1 MGTSPASPQI
11 HQKLL
16 KIWKNSYKA
25 TSRRQQ
31 KTPGL
36 QGDRLSSL
44 KWSRRED
51 RNNKIIIIMKREK
64 NFWTGASAPRD
75 RGSYETGGV
84 PMHRGAPS
92 PASKRCGVL
101 KTGES
106 RGLEGRKQRSLH
118 FSACEQLADCGPSQ
132 TVGSG
137 NWETPV
143 ETSSTERVGLRSWVW
158 GSTHTQRALRPQRA
172 DGSLG
177 SKGHTGPATKREG
190 QGAEWAHA
198 PQSRGQ
204 AWGAQTRAHN
214 AHSTDAALRGL
225 SEACTTLRCRKYSQ
239 GAEKRSTQAST

>member
-64 NFWTGASAPRD
+64 NFWTGARAPRD

-84 PMHRGAPS
+84 PMHKEAPS
-92 PASKRCGVL
+92 PASKSCGVL

-137 NWETPV
+137 NWEAC
-143 ETSSTERVGLRSWVW
+143 RNLAA
-158 GSTHTQRALRPQRA
+158 QRGWAHAAGCGAAHALSGHGDPSAQ
-172 DGSLG
+172 GSLG

-204 AWGAQTRAHN
+204 AWGAQTWAHKP
-214 AHSTDAALRGL
+214 HSTDAALRGL

-239 GAEKRSTQAST
+239 GAKKRSTQAST